1 MEPIAIIGIGCRFPG
16 AHNPETFWQILH
28 NGVDAISEVP
38 PTRWDIDSFYD
49 PEPVTPGKMN
59 TRYGG
64 FLERVDQFDPG
75 FFGIAPR
82 EAERIDPQQRV
93 VLEVAW
99 EALENAGVV
108 PSNLSGSSTGVFIGI
123 GNYDYGVL
131 LSKDVARMNAYDG
144 TGSTL
149 GLAANRLSY
158 LLNLRGP
165 SLAIETSCSSSL
177 VATHLACQ
185 SLQSAESD
193 LCLVGAVSLM
203 LSPEQTIIYSQARM
217 MASDGRCKTF
227 DASADGYVR
236 GEGCGI
242 AVLKRLKD
250 AIRDGDNIQA
260 VIRGTAINQ
269 DGLTNG
275 LTAPNGPSQQAV
287 IRQALENAGVEP
299 AQISYVEAHGTG
311 TPLGDPIEVKS
322 LKAVLSEGR
331 SSEQRCWMGSVK
343 TNIGH
348 LEAAAG
354 MAGLLKV
361 VLSLQHKEIPPH
373 LNFKQLNPY
382 ISLEGTPFAIPTE
395 IQPWTAGTEHRFA
408 GISSFGFGG
417 TNGHVI
423 LEEAPTEEYSSR
435 GASSEPKSSRPLH
448 LLTLSAKSEQALREL
463 AQRYDS
469 FLGSHPEL
477 SLADV
482 CFTANTGRSHFEQ
495 RLAVVAESTMQLR
508 QQLEAFATEA
518 ATAGLASGQVHSS
531 KRKRI
536 AFLFTGQGSQY
547 VGMGRQLYDTQPTF
561 RAALDRCDEI
571 LRPYL
576 EKPLLEVLYPAEEN
590 SSLLDETAYT
600 QPALFALEYALFELW
615 KSWGIAPAV
624 LMGHSVGEYVA
635 ACVAGVFSLE
645 DGLKLI
651 AARGRLIQAL
661 PQVGEMVAVMADPAS
676 VAAAIAP
683 YGQQIAIAAVNG
695 SRSLVISG
703 ERQAVKAVSCDL
715 EAQGVKTK
723 ALQVSHAFH
732 SPLMAPMVA
741 EFQQVASEIDYRVPQ
756 LKLISN
762 LTGQLVKEEIATPEY
777 WCRHILS
784 PVQFT
789 ASMETLQQQGYEVF
803 LEIGSKPTLLGMGRN
818 CLPQEGC
825 LWLPS
830 LRPGQDDWQQILQS
844 LAALSVRGVPV
855 DWISFEQDVEHR
867 RVELPTYPFQ
877 RERYWVGDTTA
888 NGKHNNGKHNNGL
901 SSDVTQTRIINLLH
915 QGDIH
920 QLTQHLAAELSADEE
935 RYLPKLLSVL
945 VRKHQEQVK
954 ATSVKD
960 WLYQVE
966 WQLKPRDRAYEHTG
980 SLAKESG
987 SWLILSA
994 QGGVGR
1000 SLADHLQ
1007 QQGQS
1012 CLLVY
1017 PGEFYQHQGPG
1028 TWSINPSSPSDYER
1042 LLQEVASSELS
1053 LKGVVHLWSLEAT
1066 QPENLTIPAL
1076 QQAQTCGCESVLYL
1090 MQALVKHDGAASSRL
1105 WLVTRGA
1112 MPVGSTL
1119 PAVAQ
1124 APLWGL
1130 GKVIALE
1137 HAELWGGM
1145 LDLAPE
1151 STQDEAA
1158 ALLTEIEDSQGEDHL
1173 ALRSGQRYVARLMP
1187 TQPPEPQGV
1196 SLKSDGTY
1204 LITGG
1209 LGALGLKIAQ
1219 WMVEQGVRYL
1229 VLTGRRGA
1237 SPQAQE
1243 TITSIE
1249 QTGAKVLVAQAD
1261 VSDETDM
1268 VRVLE
1273 DVKASMPP
1281 LQGIIHAAGVVGYQA
1296 IKDIDLNTFESVLR
1310 PKVLGA
1316 WILHQLTKEMKL
1328 DFFVGFSSIASVW
1341 GSKGNAHYA
1350 AANHFLDALAY
1361 YRQGLGLPALSVNWG
1376 PWAEAGMA
1384 SSEEAQQWLTRM
1396 GVKALQPDESLTALG
1411 LLLGGDSPQTT
1422 VANIDWTRFKGIY
1435 EAKGKR
1441 PLLEKIETQH
1451 KEAAKQQKQQS
1462 EILQKLEAAPESDR
1476 VSDLIAYLQAEVAAI
1491 LGLGVSKLPDPSRGF
1506 FEMGMDSLM
1515 AVELKERLEA
1525 SLGASLPATLAFESP
1540 TIKDL
1545 AEYLG
1550 KEVLNWKPV
1559 IYNTVSQDASS
1570 LNGGN
1575 SRTGLAR
1582 EDELNVSVSKIEQLS
1597 EDEVEA
1603 SIAERLAKLESLMKA
1618 N

>member
-16 AHNPETFWQILH
+16 AHNPESFWQILH

-38 PTRWDIDSFYD
+38 STRWDIDSFYD

-64 FLERVDQFDPG
+64 FLERVDQFDPN

-108 PSNLSGSSTGVFIGI
+108 PSNLSGTSTGVFIGI

-131 LSKDVARMNAYDG
+131 LSKDIARMNAYDG

-149 GLAANRLSY
+149 GVAANRLSY

-193 LCLVGAVSLM
+193 LCIVGAVSLM

-227 DASADGYVR
+227 DAGADGYVR

-287 IRQALENAGVEP
+287 IRQALANAGVEP

-331 SSEQRCWMGSVK
+331 SSDQQCWIGSVK

-361 VLSLQHKEIPPH
+361 VLSLQHKKIPPH

-382 ISLEGTPFAIPTE
+382 IALEGTPFAIPTE
-395 IQPWTAGTEHRFA
+395 IQPWTASTEQRFA

-423 LEEAPTEEYSSR
+423 LESAPAEVSPRET
-435 GASSEPKSSRPLH
+435 KSSRPLH
-448 LLTLSAKSEQALREL
+448 LLTLSAKTEQALREL
-463 AQRYDS
+463 AQSYD
-469 FLGSHPEL
+469 FLGSHPEM

-495 RLAVVAESTMQLR
+495 RLAVVAESTTQLQ
-508 QQLEAFATEA
+508 QQLEAFAVGTG
-518 ATAGLASGQVHSS
+518 TTGLVSGQVHSN
-531 KRKRI
+531 KRKKI
-536 AFLFTGQGSQY
+536 ACLFTGQGSQY
-547 VGMGRQLYDTQPTF
+547 VGMGRKLYEQAPTF
-561 RAALDRCDEI
+561 RATMDRCDEI

-576 EKPLLEVLYPAEEN
+576 EKPLLEVLYPADEN
-590 SSLLDETAYT
+590 SSLIDETAYT
-600 QPALFALEYALFELW
+600 QPALFALEYALFQLW

-624 LMGHSVGEYVA
+624 LTGHSVGEYVA

-661 PQVGEMVAVMADPAS
+661 PQVGEMVAVMADLDS
-676 VAAAIAP
+676 VTAAIAP
-683 YGQQIAIAAVNG
+683 YGQQIALAAVNG
-695 SRSLVISG
+695 PRSLVISG
-703 ERQAVKAVSCDL
+703 ERQAVKAVSSEL

-741 EFQQVASEIDYRVPQ
+741 EFQQVASEINYSLPQ

-762 LTGQLVKEEIATPEY
+762 LTGQVVKEEIATPEY

-803 LEIGSKPTLLGMGRN
+803 LEIGPKPTLLGMGRN
-818 CLPQEGC
+818 CIPQEGC

-830 LRPGQDDWQQILQS
+830 LRPGQDDWQQMLQS
-844 LAALSVRGVPV
+844 LAALYVRGVTV
-855 DWISFEQDVEHR
+855 DWLSFDQDVEHR
-867 RVELPTYPFQ
+867 RVALPTYPFQ
-877 RERYWVGDTTA
+877 RERYWVGDTS
-888 NGKHNNGKHNNGL
+888 NGHNNGKHSNVAT
-901 SSDVTQTRIINLLH
+901 DVTQTQIINLLH

-920 QLTQHLAAELSADEE
+920 QLSQQLTAELSADEE
-935 RYLPKLLSVL
+935 KYLPKLLSVL
-945 VRKHQEQVK
+945 VRKHQEQIK
-954 ATSVKD
+954 ATSIRD
-960 WLYQVE
+960 LFYQVE
-966 WQLKPRDRAYEHTG
+966 WQLKPRDRTHEHAG
-980 SLAKESG
+980 SIAESG
-987 SWLILSA
+987 SWLIFSDQSGL
-994 QGGVGR
+994 GK
-1000 SLADHLQ
+1000 SLAEQLQ

-1017 PGEFYQHQGPG
+1017 PGELYQHQEPG
-1028 TWSINPSSPSDYER
+1028 TWSINPSRPSDYER
-1042 LLQEVASSELS
+1042 LLQEAASSELP

-1066 QPENLTIPAL
+1066 QPEKLTIPAL
-1076 QQAQTCGCESVLYL
+1076 QQAQTCGCESVLHL
-1090 MQALVKHDGAASSRL
+1090 MQALVKHDTAASSRL

-1124 APLWGL
+1124 APMWGL

-1137 HAELWGGM
+1137 HTELWGGM
-1145 LDLAPE
+1145 IDLAE
-1151 STQDEAA
+1151 STKDEAA
-1158 ALLTEIEDSQGEDHL
+1158 TLLTEIEDSQGEDHL
-1173 ALRSGQRYVARLMP
+1173 AFRSGQRYVARLVP
-1187 TQPPEPQGV
+1187 SQPPEPQGV
-1196 SLKSDGTY
+1196 SLSDGTY

-1219 WMVEQGVRYL
+1219 WMVEQGAKYL

-1243 TITSIE
+1243 TINHIE
-1249 QTGAKVLVAQAD
+1249 QKGVRVLVAQAD

-1268 VRVLE
+1268 AKVLA
-1273 DVKASMPP
+1273 DVKAAMPP

-1384 SSEEAQQWLTRM
+1384 SSEAAQQWLTRM
-1396 GVKALQPDESLTALG
+1396 GVKALQPDEGLTALSV
-1411 LLLGGDSPQTT
+1411 LMGGDSPQTT
-1422 VANIDWTRFKGIY
+1422 VANVDWTRFKGIY
-1435 EAKGKR
+1435 EARGQR

-1451 KEAAKQQKQQS
+1451 KEADQQKQQS
-1462 EILQKLEAAPESDR
+1462 EILQKLETAPQSDR
-1476 VSDLIAYLQAEVAAI
+1476 VSVLIAYLQAEVAEI
-1491 LGLGVSKLPDPSRGF
+1491 LGLGVSQLPDPSRGF

-1515 AVELKERLEA
+1515 AVELKERLQT

-1550 KEVLNWKPV
+1550 KEVLRWEQV
-1559 IYNTVSQDASS
+1559 IDDTLV
-1570 LNGGN
+1570 
-1575 SRTGLAR
+1575 
-1582 EDELNVSVSKIEQLS
+1582 EDERIVAVSKIEQLS